1 MFRSSEGTT
10 AEADL
15 EIVVLRHQLAILRRQ
30 VKRPV
35 YRRTDRAFLAA
46 TSRILPRDLWRSF
59 MVRPE
64 TLLQWH
70 RQLVARKWTKPHR
83 RPGRPAIDLETRN
96 LVLRLAKENPRWGYR
111 RIQGELL
118 GLGIHLSATSIASI
132 LRRAGLSPAPRKGPT
147 WAQFLRSQAS
157 GILACDFLTIET
169 VFLKTYYVLFF
180 IEVKTRSV
188 HVAGATTNPDGAWV
202 TQQARN
208 VSADLR
214 EAGAGPRF
222 LIHDRDTKFT
232 ASYDAVFEA
241 EGAQII
247 TTPIRAPNAN
257 AHAERWVGTVRAE
270 CLDWILVRGRR
281 HLERV
286 LREYVTHYNDHRPH
300 QAMGLHPPVDRGGG
314 SYLDA
319 RHQNAIWSRPIL
331 GD

>member
-1 MFRSSEGTT
+1 
-10 AEADL
+10 
-15 EIVVLRHQLAILRRQ
+15 
-30 VKRPV
+30 
-35 YRRTDRAFLAA
+35 
-46 TSRILPRDLWRSF
+46 
-59 MVRPE
+59 
-64 TLLQWH
+64 
-70 RQLVARKWTKPHR
+70 
-83 RPGRPAIDLETRN
+83 
-96 LVLRLAKENPRWGYR
+96 
-111 RIQGELL
+111 
-118 GLGIHLSATSIASI
+118 
-132 LRRAGLSPAPRKGPT
+132 
-147 WAQFLRSQAS
+147 
-157 GILACDFLTIET
+157 LACDFLTIET

-286 LREYVTHYNDHRPH
+286 LREYVTHYNDQSDGP
-300 QAMGLHPPVDRGGG
+300 ASTG
-314 SYLDA
+314 
-319 RHQNAIWSRPIL
+319 
-331 GD
+331 